1 MTIPARK
8 VPLIN
13 LTDRTGIVSRSWYD
27 YFYDLSV
34 APAGTGEDGA
44 QGIPGRDGEDGQDGF
59 PGVAGQDGAPGA
71 TGAAGAIG
79 PPGQPG
85 SDGEDG
91 PMGFPGQQGATGPA
105 GADGIIGYT
114 IRGEDGQ
121 DGENSYIP
129 GPMGPTGPAGAD
141 GAGGGGSVT
150 YLPAQDGEDG
160 RDGFMVAS
168 STQSPRTIGMCFD
181 GGGSPPTVGSVGYIV
196 AQFTGTIIGWSI
208 VGDASG
214 SAVVDVWKAAGS
226 IPVNANAI
234 AGSEKLTLS
243 AQQLA
248 SDNALTTWSTT
259 VLAGDVLA
267 FEIESVS
274 TCTRLTC
281 ELSIQGA

>member
-1 MTIPARK
+1 MTLPARK

-85 SDGEDG
+85 S
-91 PMGFPGQQGATGPA
+91 
-105 GADGIIGYT
+105 
-114 IRGEDGQ
+114 
-121 DGENSYIP
+121 
-129 GPMGPTGPAGAD
+129 
-141 GAGGGGSVT
+141 
-150 YLPAQDGEDG
+150 DGEDG